1 MNKKFAFVLILLILT
16 SCSFN
21 KNSKIWNEN
30 DKKFYN
36 KKNLKK
42 ISSGN
47 ESIQKEFNSFVELN
61 FSNLEINNINENYN
75 NSGSLEYSGL
85 LKKIR
90 SYKFSKFENSN
101 KLNFEPFFLDD
112 GMIFFDKKGSIIRYN
127 FNQKI
132 IWKKNFYSKSE
143 KKLKPKLSFAI
154 KNEKLIVADN
164 VAKVYLVNLNTGD
177 LIWSKK
183 NDYPL
188 NSEIKI
194 LDNKFFLVDYQNTLR
209 CFIIMDGSNC
219 WDFKTENSFTISNQK
234 NSIIIY
240 NDNVIF
246 NNSIG
251 DITSVDVF
259 SGMINW
265 QLPTQSSS
273 VINQTYNFETSKLVT
288 DGKNIY
294 FSNNKDQ
301 FYSVDIDTGIVNWI
315 NNISSRLTPILIQ
328 NYIVT
333 VSKDGYLF
341 FLQKNEGNIIKIND
355 AFSFY
360 KKKHR
365 KKIEPQGF
373 VVGLE
378 KLYLTNDD
386 GKIIVIKL
394 NTGEILKIHKI
405 SRNNL
410 SKPFIHNKNLFVI
423 KNGSINQYN

>member
-1 MNKKFAFVLILLILT
+1 M
-16 SCSFN
+16 
-21 KNSKIWNEN
+21 
-30 DKKFYN
+30 
-36 KKNLKK
+36 
-42 ISSGN
+42 
-47 ESIQKEFNSFVELN
+47 
-61 FSNLEINNINENYN
+61 
-75 NSGSLEYSGL
+75 
-85 LKKIR
+85 
-90 SYKFSKFENSN
+90 
-101 KLNFEPFFLDD
+101 
-112 GMIFFDKKGSIIRYN
+112 
-127 FNQKI
+127 
-132 IWKKNFYSKSE
+132 
-143 KKLKPKLSFAI
+143 
-154 KNEKLIVADN
+154 
-164 VAKVYLVNLNTGD
+164 
-177 LIWSKK
+177 IWSKK